1 MERSVGGCV
10 LGLWGSGRWR
20 TGRWRTG
27 RWRSGCGPLLLLVVV
42 LGGGLCAHAGDDGAG
57 FVDLAFSREPQDT
70 VVVRGG
76 VLRLDCEA
84 RSDWSSPS
92 LAPPSVSW
100 RKDGV
105 ALGSFV
111 DERRSQMPNGTLLI
125 RNVVHS
131 RHQRSDEGLYQCV
144 AALEGIGSIASRTAR
159 VTVAGPLR
167 VLAPTDPASSYL
179 GDSAL
184 FRCEVLG
191 DPAPEVRWQRDGL
204 DLDLE
209 QSPDS
214 RLVLL
219 PSGALLVSAVQPSDG
234 ALYRCIAHNPASSRT
249 GNEAELRVLPEPGV
263 PRSLSFLLRPSSVNA
278 PLGTDAV
285 LECSAS
291 GFPTPSITWRRGD
304 EVLQTRSKKFWLLG
318 GSSLVIRSVTVDDS
332 GSYSCTAS
340 NKLQNISSTAR
351 LEVLVPPQFLSF
363 PSSSVALESTD
374 VELECAVTGT
384 PPPTVRWMK
393 NGEDVIPS
401 DYFQI
406 VDGSTLQVLGLV
418 KSDEGFYQCVAE
430 NAVGIAMATAQLVV
444 REPAALNP
452 GVPSAPRDLKVLR
465 VSSRFVSLGWSAPLR
480 PNGALHTY
488 GVFYSQDGTNRE
500 RSVNVSEPES
510 LELTVSNLKPE
521 DVYSFRVLSYNDNGP
536 GESTPVLR
544 VTTQPD
550 LEVPSRV
557 RSLSALPLSPTAVL
571 VSWDTPLHPN
581 GPLSGYR
588 LHWTEAATGKEQT
601 LEVSATSWKV
611 EGLRKFSQYSVR
623 VQALNRFGPGTSSDP
638 VSVTTYSDVPSA
650 PPLNVTLDVVLSRSI
665 KVSWLPPPRSDQN
678 GLISGF
684 KVRLRKSTRGPR
696 GERGDQE
703 AVEAHNYWHLFSGLD
718 KGTQYSFQV
727 AAMTVN
733 GSGPFSEWVTAE
745 TPETDLDESTV
756 PDQPSSLHV
765 RPLPNSII
773 MSWTPPLS
781 PAVLVRGYIIG
792 YGVGSPYAETVRVDS
807 KQRYYAIENLEPS
820 SHYVISLK
828 AFNNAG
834 EGVPLYES
842 AVTRSLSDSTT
853 FPMIPP
859 VGVQAVALGPDSVR
873 VSWADNSVSKSQK
886 STEVR
891 YYSVKWK
898 SSHSSSGKYKSADTT
913 ALSHVVTG
921 LKPNSMYEFSVMV
934 TKGRKS
940 STWSMTAHATTYE
953 AAPSSAPKDLTVI
966 GREGRPRA
974 ILISWQPPMEAN
986 GRITGYT
993 VYYTLDK
1000 NAPIDDWSMEP
1011 ISGDRLTH
1019 QVLNLSL
1026 DTVYYFRIQ
1035 AKNSKGVG
1043 PLSEPVAYRTAKVE
1057 HPDKMPNDQGR
1068 GGEHPYWHPDSTH
1081 IDRSNINGP
1090 PVGQVRPPH
1099 TLAPQRGSQMLVVV
1113 LVSVGALS
1121 VVMIVVVAL
1130 ICTRRSSAHQRKKRA
1145 SASKRKGSQ
1154 KELRPPDLW
1163 IHHEE
1168 MEMKNM
1174 DKPPSVAPSVRDS
1187 PIQTCQDRPQPALS
1201 QSESQLGSKSSHSG
1215 ADADE
1220 VSSAISTLE
1229 RSLGARRGTRGKMMI
1244 PMEQPSNT
1252 PVVSA
1257 VALDSQYPALL
1268 QSPSCGFTHNKFSLR
1283 QMPFP
1288 SLTVDRG
1295 FSPAMTS
1302 EPSSNPLQPPS
1313 QSAPPPDLTAASL
1326 PASASS
1332 LAVGVS
1338 AVSPLAGSVSSE
1350 ESQGGARSIPTAC
1363 VRPSHP
1369 LRSFTSPLLPPPHG
1383 PAHAATATPPS
1394 TGSLPKPQVKTAS
1407 LGLGGKARSPLLP
1420 VSVPTAPELQEEAG
1434 LKADDTAANVYEQDD
1449 LSEQMASLEGL
1460 MKQLNAITGSAF

>member
-1 MERSVGGCV
+1 MRKEKTEEKRERTEKKRVREEEGEREKWKKRQRRERDRGTEEGESETEENRERKIETVERGETEKESRMKRRDKDERSEMERNRVEREGRGERENQKRKRRETEEMREREKEEREREKNRREERQKQKRRGERGGATA
-10 LGLWGSGRWR
+10 LGSW
-20 TGRWRTG
+20 T
-27 RWRSGCGPLLLLVVV
+27 CP
-42 LGGGLCAHAGDDGAG
+42 
-57 FVDLAFSREPQDT
+57 FSREPQDT

-76 VLRLDCEA
+76 VLQLD
-84 RSDWSSPS
+84 SP

-105 ALGSFV
+105 PLSSFV
-111 DERRSQMPNGTLLI
+111 DERRTQMSNGSLLI
-125 RNVVHS
+125 QNVVHS

-144 AALEGIGSIASRTAR
+144 AALEAVGSIASRTAR

-167 VLAPTDPASSYL
+167 VLAPTDSTSSYL

-184 FRCEVLG
+184 FRCEVVG
-191 DPAPEVRWQRDGL
+191 EPAPEVVWQKDGL
-204 DLDLE
+204 NLDLRRT
-209 QSPDS
+209 PDS
-214 RLVLL
+214 RLALL
-219 PSGALLVSAVQPSDG
+219 PSGALLVWAVQPSDS
-234 ALYRCIAHNPASSRT
+234 ALYRCVARNAGSTRT
-249 GNEAELRVLPEPGV
+249 GNDAQLRVLPEPGV
-263 PRSLSFLLRPSSVNA
+263 PRSLSFMLRPSPVNA

-291 GFPTPSITWRRGD
+291 GFPTPVISWRRGD
-304 EVLQTRSKKFWLLG
+304 ETLQTC
-318 GSSLVIRSVTVDDS
+318 LVISSVTVDDT
-332 GSYSCTAS
+332 GTYTCIAS

-351 LEVLVPPQFLSF
+351 LEVL
-363 PSSSVALESTD
+363 
-374 VELECAVTGT
+374 
-384 PPPTVRWMK
+384 
-393 NGEDVIPS
+393 
-401 DYFQI
+401 
-406 VDGSTLQVLGLV
+406 
-418 KSDEGFYQCVAE
+418 
-430 NAVGIAMATAQLVV
+430 
-444 REPAALNP
+444 AALSP
-452 GVPSAPRDLKVLR
+452 GVPSEPQDLKVVR
-465 VSSRFVSLGWSAPLR
+465 VSSRFVTVSWSAPLR

-488 GVFYSQDGTNRE
+488 GVFYSQDGTH
-500 RSVNVSEPES
+500 SGSPES
-510 LELTVSNLKPE
+510 C
-521 DVYSFRVLSYNDNGP
+521 
-536 GESTPVLR
+536 
-544 VTTQPD
+544 QA
-550 LEVPSRV
+550 
-557 RSLSALPLSPTAVL
+557 LSALPLSPTAVI
-571 VSWDTPLHPN
+571 VSWEPPLHPN
-581 GPLSGYR
+581 GPLNGYR
-588 LHWTEAATGKEQT
+588 LHWTEASTGKEQSVD
-601 LEVSATSWKV
+601 VSATSWKV

-623 VQALNRFGPGTSSDP
+623 VQALNRFGAGTSTEP
-638 VSVTTYSDVPSA
+638 VA
-650 PPLNVTLDVVLSRSI
+650 APLNVSLEVVLSRSI

-684 KVRLRKSTRGPR
+684 KIRLRKSSRGPR
-696 GERGDQE
+696 GERGEQE

-718 KGTQYSFQV
+718 KGSQYSFQV

-733 GSGPFSEWVTAE
+733 GSGPFSEWISAE
-745 TPETDLDESTV
+745 TPENDLDESTV

-842 AVTRSLSDSTT
+842 AVTRSLSDPPEPSEDDLFLFDKFPTAIPDSTT

-886 STEVR
+886 SSEVR
-891 YYSVKWK
+891 FYSVKWK
-898 SSHSSSGKYKSADTT
+898 TSHSTSGKYKSADTT
-913 ALSHVVTG
+913 ALSHTVTG

-974 ILISWQPPMEAN
+974 ILISWQPPLEAN
-986 GRITGYT
+986 GRITGYI
-993 VYYTLDK
+993 VYYTLEK
-1000 NAPIDDWSMEP
+1000 NSPIDDWSMEL

-1019 QVLNLSL
+1019 QVLDLSL

-1043 PLSEPVAYRTAKVE
+1043 PLSEPVAFRTAKVE

-1068 GGEHPYWHPDSTH
+1068 GGEHSFWHPDNTH
-1081 IDRSNINGP
+1081 LDRTNMNGP
-1090 PVGQVRPPH
+1090 PVGQMRPPH
-1099 TLAPQRGSQMLVVV
+1099 GSVAPQRSSQMLMVV

-1201 QSESQLGSKSSHSG
+1201 QAESQLGSKSSHSG
-1215 ADADE
+1215 ADADDA
-1220 VSSAISTLE
+1220 SSSLSTLE

-1244 PMEQPSNT
+1244 PMEQPTNT

-1257 VALDSQYPALL
+1257 VALDSSQFPALL
-1268 QSPSCGFTHNKFSLR
+1268 QSPSCGFTHNNFSLR

-1295 FSPAMTS
+1295 FSPALSS
-1302 EPSSNPLQPPS
+1302 EASSNPLQPPS
-1313 QSAPPPDLTAASL
+1313 QPAPPPDLTAASL

-1350 ESQGGARSIPTAC
+1350 ESQTRSIPTAC

-1369 LRSFTSPLLPPPHG
+1369 LRSFTSPLLPAPHG
-1383 PAHAATATPPS
+1383 PAHGATHTPSVPSS

-1420 VSVPTAPELQEEAG
+1420 VSVPTAPELQDDA
-1434 LKADDTAANVYEQDD
+1434 LKAEQTGANVYEQDD